1 MKRAAIFA
9 FFTMALVAPALA
21 GELKAERDN
30 VLSGLDAKRV
40 VQRRSDCAT
49 GQAPA
54 QRAKLAAAGFKT
66 LGVGAY
72 CVTVLTRLGRDG
84 TLGYVRDPNSGAPKP
99 AIAFDGG
106 FVSGYRSREALPA
119 NAPAMAALLPVAD
132 RCLNQAETDTALCT
146 AAGHMLGAR
155 SVRGELVP
163 AD

>member
-1 MKRAAIFA
+1 MKRAAFIA
-9 FFTMALVAPALA
+9 FCTVALMVPALA

-30 VLSGLDAKRV
+30 VLRALDSKRV
-40 VQRRSDCAT
+40 AQRRSDCAT
-49 GQAPA
+49 GQAPT

-84 TLGYVRDPNSGAPKP
+84 ILGYVGDPNSGVPKP

-106 FVSGYRSREALPA
+106 FVGGYRSREALPA
-119 NAPAMAALLPVAD
+119 NAPAMAALLPIAD
-132 RCLNQAETDTALCT
+132 RCLNQAEADTALCS

-155 SVRGELVP
+155 SVHGELVP